1 MILNSEQLN
10 EIELRNNA
18 ASTYEENLLKFRSK
32 WWINAQYEII
42 IRELKIKDGMSIY
55 DAGCGVGL
63 FSLKIAEKF
72 KKANITAVDFS
83 DESIKILNNNLYEKK
98 IGNVQTIVDN
108 IVDFIPGKFQY
119 DRALCLDVLHYIP
132 GESNRLKAVRNIY
145 NCLRKNGLFITYN
158 YRWGGFRKPPAAK
171 EEFGPELYRY
181 AFTKEELTKLL
192 LHAGYKKVFCTGIIR
207 TPRKYRKN
215 FFASIS
221 PLTETILMK
230 LHLFENNSEYLLG
243 IGIK

>member
-1 MILNSEQLN
+1 MTLNSEQLN

-18 ASTYEENLLKFRSK
+18 ASMYEENLLKFRSK
-32 WWINAQYEII
+32 WWIKAQFEII
-42 IRELKIKDGMSIY
+42 IKKMKIKDGMSIY

-72 KKANITAVDFS
+72 NEAKITAVDFS
-83 DESIKILNNNLYEKK
+83 DESIKILNNNLFEKK
-98 IGNVQTIVDN
+98 IKNVRTIIEN
-108 IVDFIPGKFQY
+108 IVDFIPGKFQF

-132 GESNRLKAVRNIY
+132 GENNRLKAVRNIY
-145 NCLRKNGLFITYN
+145 NSLKKNGLFITYN
-158 YRWGGFRKPPAAK
+158 YRWGGFRKPPASK
-171 EEFGPELYRY
+171 EEFGTELYRY

-192 LHAGYKKVFCTGIIR
+192 LHAGFKKVSCTGIIR
-207 TPRKYRKN
+207 TPKKFRRNYL
-215 FFASIS
+215 ASIS

-230 LHLFENNSEYLLG
+230 LHLFENKSEYLLG